1 MRFAELQLIRYG
13 RFEDCSLRFGQGDID
28 LQLILGPNE
37 AGKSTALAAVS
48 DLLFGFETRTRFAF
62 RFDQRLLRLGA
73 VLEAQG
79 DRLEIRRR
87 KGTAKTLLDPEEQ
100 PIDDALLSA
109 HLGGQTRD
117 SFERMFGLDHGRLR
131 EGGKAMLAAKD
142 DVGAA
147 IFAAGSG
154 LVQVARVCEEL
165 EAEAKAIWTRSAGE
179 SRRYTAAHSAYQAA
193 KAKLKGVEVRPAAWT
208 KARKELEV
216 AEAELEALK
225 SERAAL
231 TQQHRA
237 VQRRQLVLPPTAR
250 REQALRRIA
259 ELGPVPELSPDAARR
274 CETALDEAQTA
285 RAAAIAAQA
294 EIDRLAQEL
303 EGVRPRPEL
312 LEIAPEIVDLREL
325 KGVVDQGLAKLAA
338 LTADRDNR
346 WARIRTSVAEIG
358 WPDEP
363 PPALK
368 LRLPGRP
375 AVADLRQL
383 IEDRRGLDEQS
394 RSTSQAAREAAATKR
409 RLEAELDALPATPDV
424 RPLQDLVRELRAAG
438 HSHTRQQ
445 AEADTE
451 ELEQVLRARLR
462 AMAPWSGDVT
472 ALLALE
478 PPLEDDADHALAR
491 LKQARE
497 AVEDQVEACDRERA
511 RGGQMLLERKQAV
524 LAHPAPDLHAQEQ
537 ARVARGGAWAPLKA
551 HLHRE
556 AMLHD
561 VDAATSSY
569 EQAVLDA
576 DRIADER
583 FASAEHAGGLAALE
597 REIEKSD
604 LQLSQAETR
613 LAAARAEVEAAQAA
627 FAALVAPLG
636 VTLSPEAYP
645 RWRDAH
651 AHALEAAHGLELA
664 RADRLG
670 AREAE
675 ELARRRLAAALGR
688 TPEGETLQG
697 LLDHADRLIDAAGDA
712 RARERELRG
721 QLTAAQQMAERA
733 EQQAQTAA
741 EAETA
746 WSSSWAPALTRAGL
760 PPDAS
765 VAVTRAQLDIIE
777 ALRGN
782 LERVLELDNQL
793 DAIRQSGEEFE
804 QRVAAAARR
813 VDVAAAPDCI
823 ALYAALQALAAEA
836 LAKAERA
843 RTLEA
848 TLDQARTKL
857 STSEATIAEAE
868 IVLSPLAA
876 AGPEG
881 DTAERRILLMRST
894 EAGRLRAL
902 VEELEAEILGHGHG
916 RPLNILIAEVSD
928 ADPEVLAAQSDQLAE
943 QIDELNTGVEA
954 KSAIRQAAHAAFTA
968 LDDRPD
974 AAVAAFEIAEARSEM
989 AFQAELYIRKRA
1001 ESRLLRTAVERYR
1014 QQKQGPLLA
1023 RASALFATL
1032 TLGGFSRLMVD
1043 YDGDT
1048 ARLAG
1053 VRTDAATV
1061 VPVEG
1066 MSEGTVD
1073 QLFLAL
1079 RIAAIED
1086 AVAQGVRLP
1095 FVADDLFINFDD
1107 ERAAAGFKVLAELS
1121 RKTQVLFFTHHTHL
1135 ADVAEAALGCGKIS
1149 VCGLDREAPSA
1160 GASATN
1166 AA

>member
-13 RFEDCSLRFGQGDID
+13 RFEDCSLRFAPGDSD

-37 AGKSTALAAVS
+37 AGKSTTLAAVS
-48 DLLFGFETRTRFAF
+48 DLLFGFGTRTRFAF

-79 DRLEIRRR
+79 ERLEIRRR

-100 PIDDALLSA
+100 PIDDALLSM
-109 HLGGQTRD
+109 HLAGQTRD

-165 EAEAKAIWTRSAGE
+165 ESEAKAIWTRSAGE

-193 KAKLKGVEVRPAAWT
+193 KAKLKDVEVRPTAWT
-208 KARKELEV
+208 KARKELQD

-231 TQQHRA
+231 SQQHRA
-237 VQRRQLVLPPTAR
+237 VQRHQLVLPPTTR
-250 REQALRRIA
+250 RDQALRRIA
-259 ELGPVPELSPDAARR
+259 ELGPVPELSPEAAKR
-274 CETALDEAQTA
+274 CETALDDAQTA
-285 RAAAIAAQA
+285 RAAATAAQT

-312 LEIAPEIVDLREL
+312 LEIAPEIAGLREL

-338 LTADRDNR
+338 LNADRDNR

-358 WPDEP
+358 WPDELAA
-363 PPALK
+363 ALK
-368 LRLPGRP
+368 LRLPDRP
-375 AVADLRQL
+375 RVADLRQL

-394 RSTSQAAREAAATKR
+394 RSTSQAARDAVATKR

-424 RPLQDLVRELRAAG
+424 RPLQELVRELRAAG

-445 AEADTE
+445 AESDTE

-462 AMAPWSGDVT
+462 GMAPWSGDVT
-472 ALLALE
+472 ALMALV

-491 LKQARE
+491 LEHARE
-497 AVEDQVEACDRERA
+497 AVKDQAEACDRERA
-511 RGGQMLLERKQAV
+511 RGEELLLERKQAV

-551 HLHRE
+551 HLHGE

-561 VDAATSSY
+561 VSAATSCY
-569 EQAVLDA
+569 EQALLKA

-583 FASAEHAGGLAALE
+583 FASAEQAGGLAALE
-597 REIEKSD
+597 REIEKSN
-604 LQLSQAETR
+604 LQLSQAEAR
-613 LAAARAEVEAAQAA
+613 LAAARAELQAAQAA
-627 FAALVAPLG
+627 FTALVAPLG
-636 VTLSPEAYP
+636 VSLSPEAYP

-651 AHALEAAHGLELA
+651 SHALDAAHGLELA
-664 RADRLG
+664 RADLLG
-670 AREAE
+670 SREAE
-675 ELARRRLAAALGR
+675 DLARRRMAAALGR
-688 TPEGETLQG
+688 TPEEGATLQT
-697 LLDHADRLIDAAGDA
+697 LLDQAERLIDAAGDA

-721 QLTAAQQMAERA
+721 QLTTARQTLERA
-733 EQQAQTAA
+733 EQLAQTAA

-746 WSSSWAPALTRAGL
+746 WSSAWGPALTRAGL

-765 VAVTRAQLDIIE
+765 IAVTRAKLDIIE
-777 ALRGN
+777 ALRGD
-782 LERVLELDNQL
+782 LDAVLELDNQL
-793 DAIRQSGEEFE
+793 DAIRHSRENFE
-804 QRVAAAARR
+804 QRVSAAARWIE
-813 VDVAAAPDCI
+813 VTAPDCM
-823 ALYAALQALAAEA
+823 ALYAALQVMAAEA

-857 STSEATIAEAE
+857 SASEAKIAEAE
-868 IVLSPLAA
+868 TVLSPLGA
-876 AGPEG
+876 AGPDG
-881 DTAERRILLMRST
+881 DTAERRNLLMRCT
-894 EAGRLRAL
+894 MAGRLRAL
-902 VEELEAEILGHGHG
+902 VEELEAEVLGHGDG
-916 RPLNILIAEVSD
+916 RPLEVLIAEVAE
-928 ADPEVLAAQSDQLAE
+928 ADPAALSAQSDDLAE
-943 QIDELNTGVEA
+943 QIDELNTRVEA
-954 KSAIRQAAHAAFTA
+954 QSAIRQAAHAAFTA
-968 LDDRPD
+968 LDDRSD
-974 AAVAAFEIAEARSEM
+974 AAVAAFEMAEARSEM
-989 AFQAELYIRKRA
+989 AFQAELYIRKCA

-1032 TLGGFSRLMVD
+1032 TLGAFSRLIVD
-1043 YDGDT
+1043 YDGDI

-1053 VRTDAATV
+1053 VRADAATV

-1079 RIAAIED
+1079 RVAAIED

-1135 ADVAEAALGCGKIS
+1135 ADVAEAALAPGKIS
-1149 VCGLDREAPSA
+1149 VCGLDRES
-1160 GASATN
+1160 ASARASN
-1166 AA
+1166 VA

>member
-13 RFEDCSLRFGQGDID
+13 RFEDCLLRFGPGDRD

-37 AGKSTALAAVS
+37 AGKSTTLAAVS

-87 KGTAKTLLDPEEQ
+87 KGAARTLLDPEEQ
-100 PIDDALLSA
+100 PIDDALLSV
-109 HLGGQTRD
+109 HLAGQTRD
-117 SFERMFGLDHGRLR
+117 TFERMFGLDHGRLR

-165 EAEAKAIWTRSAGE
+165 DSEAKAIWTRSAGE

-193 KAKLKGVEVRPAAWT
+193 KARLKDVEVRPMAWT
-208 KARKELEV
+208 KARKALEE
-216 AEAELEALK
+216 AEAELEALR
-225 SERAAL
+225 SARAAL

-237 VQRRQLVLPPTAR
+237 VQRRQLVLPPTTR
-250 REQALRRIA
+250 RDQALRRIT
-259 ELGPVPELSPDAARR
+259 ELGPVPELSPEAAER

-285 RAAAIAAQA
+285 RAAATAAQT
-294 EIDRLAQEL
+294 EIDRLTQEL
-303 EGVRPRPEL
+303 EGVRPRPAVI
-312 LEIAPEIVDLREL
+312 EIAPEIAGLREL

-338 LTADRDNR
+338 LNADRDNR
-346 WARIRTSVAEIG
+346 WARIRTAVAEIG

-363 PPALK
+363 AAALK

-375 AVADLRQL
+375 PVADLRQL
-383 IEDRRGLDEQS
+383 IEDRRGLDEQR
-394 RSTSQAAREAAATKR
+394 RSTDQAGRDAADAKR
-409 RLEAELDALPATPDV
+409 RLEADLDALPATPDV
-424 RPLQDLVRELRAAG
+424 RPLQELVRELRAAG
-438 HSHTRQQ
+438 HSRARQQ

-462 AMAPWSGDVT
+462 GMAPWSGDVT

-478 PPLEDDADHALAR
+478 PPLEDDADHAFAQLE
-491 LKQARE
+491 QARK
-497 AVEDQVEACDRERA
+497 ALKDQLEACDRERA
-511 RGGQMLLERKQAV
+511 RGEQLQLERKQAV
-524 LAHPAPDLHAQEQ
+524 LAHPAPDQHALEQ
-537 ARVARGGAWAPLKA
+537 ARAARGGAWAPLKA
-551 HLHRE
+551 HLHGE
-556 AMLHD
+556 AVLHD
-561 VDAATSSY
+561 VNAAASSY

-597 REIEKSD
+597 REIEKSE

-613 LAAARAEVEAAQAA
+613 LAAARGQVEAAQAA

-670 AREAE
+670 AQKAE
-675 ELARRRLAAALGR
+675 DLARRRLAAALGR
-688 TPEGETLQG
+688 APEDGETLQT
-697 LLDHADRLIDAAGDA
+697 LLDHADRLIDAALDA
-712 RARERELRG
+712 RARRRELRA
-721 QLTAAQQMAERA
+721 QLTAAQQTVERA
-733 EQQAQTAA
+733 EQQAKAAA

-746 WSSSWAPALTRAGL
+746 WLCSWAPALTRAGL
-760 PPDAS
+760 PPEAS
-765 VAVTRAQLDIIE
+765 IAVARAQLDIIE
-777 ALRGN
+777 ALRGD
-782 LERVLELDNQL
+782 LDGVLELDNQL
-793 DAIRQSGEEFE
+793 DAIRRSREDFE
-804 QRVAAAARR
+804 QRVAAAARQIE
-813 VDVAAAPDCI
+813 VAATDGVT
-823 ALYAALQALAAEA
+823 LYAALQALAADA

-843 RTLEA
+843 HTLEA

-857 STSEATIAEAE
+857 GASEAVIVEAEA
-868 IVLSPLAA
+868 VLSPLAIA
-876 AGPEG
+876 APDS
-881 DTAERRILLMRST
+881 DTTARRNLLMRSK

-902 VEELEAEILGHGHG
+902 VVELEAEILGHGDG
-916 RPLNILIAEVSD
+916 LPLDVLIAEV
-928 ADPEVLAAQSDQLAE
+928 AEAEPETLSAQSDQLAD
-943 QIDELNTGVEA
+943 QIDELNAAIEA
-954 KSAIRQAAHAAFTA
+954 KSAIRQAAHAAFAA

-974 AAVAAFEIAEARSEM
+974 AAVAAFEMAEARSEM

-1014 QQKQGPLLA
+1014 QQRQGPLLA

-1032 TLGGFSRLMVD
+1032 TLGGFSRLIVD
-1043 YDGDT
+1043 YDGDA

-1053 VRTDAATV
+1053 IRADAATV
-1061 VPVEG
+1061 VPVDG

-1121 RKTQVLFFTHHTHL
+1121 RTIQVLFFTHHTHL
-1135 ADVAEAALGCGKIS
+1135 ADVAEGALGPGKIS
-1149 VCGLDREAPSA
+1149 ICGLDREVPSPP
-1160 GASATN
+1160 ASATN